1 VNLGLYPLVLVV
13 EGFPFLDQHQAGCL
27 LLSVRLGVLMV
38 RLKVL
43 LVTVDVAVVV
53 ALLAVVVV
61 RPSVRLVVLGVE
73 RLLSRRFALGLL
85 LPQVFLQGYLNL
97 FGLGMLPFI
106 VFSLM

>member
-1 VNLGLYPLVLVV
+1 VNLGLFPSALVV
-13 EGFPFLDQHQAGCL
+13 EGFPFLDLRQAGCL
-27 LLSVRLGVLMV
+27 LLLVRLVVLMV

-43 LVTVDVAVVV
+43 LVTVGVAVVV
-53 ALLAVVVV
+53 ALLAVLVV
-61 RPSVRLVVLGVE
+61 RPSVRLVVRGVE
-73 RLLSRRFALGLL
+73 RLLPRKFALGLL